1 MEKCTDCKKNQFGSS
16 DVVVIEAVV
25 KDVILSGEEELAVV
39 TMDLKL
45 CTLLV
50 IVLSDVNPSRQ
61 EFGAVL
67 TEVVL

>member
-1 MEKCTDCKKNQFGSS
+1 MK
-16 DVVVIEAVV
+16 DVV
-25 KDVILSGEEELAVV
+25 LSGEEELAVV

-50 IVLSDVNPSRQ
+50 IVLADVIPSRQ

>member
-1 MEKCTDCKKNQFGSS
+1 M
-16 DVVVIEAVV
+16 